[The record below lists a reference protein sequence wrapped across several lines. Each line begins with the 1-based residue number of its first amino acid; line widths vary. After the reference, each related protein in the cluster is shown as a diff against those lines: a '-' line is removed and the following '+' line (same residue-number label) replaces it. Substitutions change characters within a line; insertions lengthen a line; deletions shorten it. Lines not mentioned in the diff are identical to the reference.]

1 MASIKSGREGEAK
14 ERWIEEIEG
23 VRSESVSSVDGFN
36 WKGKENK

>member
-1 MASIKSGREGEAK
+1 MAGIKSGREGEAK
-14 ERWIEEIEG
+14 ERIEEIEG